1 MPGNAGGE
9 KRRVAVVDD
18 EPDILDLL
26 DLHLSRAGFTVD
38 RYADGASF
46 LAALKS
52 TVPDLVVLDLM
63 LPDHHGTD
71 LCRRIREDARFTGLP
86 VIMLT
91 ALGEETDRVLGLEL
105 GADDYVTKPFSP
117 RELVAR
123 VRAVLRRSAES
134 RAEGGL
140 VSAGGRIT
148 LDVERYTTTVDGR
161 EVDLTPTE
169 FRILRIL
176 AEGRGRVYSR
186 ARLLEMLWEGEK
198 FVFERT
204 IDVHIRHIREKLGD
218 AAAMIQNV
226 RGVGYKL
233 DPRGE

>member
-1 MPGNAGGE
+1 MSSETGRE
-9 KRRVAVVDD
+9 RRRIAVVDD
-18 EPDILDLL
+18 EPDILDLVE
-26 DLHLSRAGFTVD
+26 LHLSRAGFVVD
-38 RYADGASF
+38 RFPDAGSF
-46 LAALKS
+46 LDSLRTA
-52 TVPDLVVLDLM
+52 VPDLVVLDLM

-71 LCRRIREDARFTGLP
+71 VCRRIREDDGLAGLP

-123 VRAVLRRSAES
+123 VRAVLRRSE
-134 RAEGGL
+134 
-140 VSAGGRIT
+140 AGGREGSVISVAGRIR

-169 FRILRIL
+169 FRILKTL

-186 ARLLEMLWEGEK
+186 GQLLEMLWGGEK

-218 AAAMIQNV
+218 AAGMIRNV

-233 DPRGE
+233 APGE

>member
-1 MPGNAGGE
+1 MTGDTRRE

-18 EPDILDLL
+18 EPDILDLVE
-26 DLHLSRAGFTVD
+26 LHLSRAGFSVD
-38 RYADGASF
+38 RYADGESF
-46 LAALKS
+46 LDSLGS
-52 TVPDLVVLDLM
+52 SIPDLVVLDLM

-71 LCRRIREDARFTGLP
+71 VCRRIREDSRLSRLP

-123 VRAVLRRSAES
+123 VRAVLRRAAGTPEQ
-134 RAEGGL
+134 GGV
-140 VSAGGRIT
+140 VSAGGRIQ

-176 AEGRGRVYSR
+176 AQGKGRVYSR
-186 ARLLEMLWEGEK
+186 AQLLEMLWEGEK

-204 IDVHIRHIREKLGD
+204 IDVHIRHIREKLGE
-218 AAAMIQNV
+218 ASEMIQNV

-233 DPRGE
+233 DARE

>member
-1 MPGNAGGE
+1 MSSEAGRE
-9 KRRVAVVDD
+9 RRRIAVVDD
-18 EPDILDLL
+18 EPDILDLVE
-26 DLHLSRAGFTVD
+26 LHLSRAGFAVD
-38 RYADGASF
+38 RFSDAGSF
-46 LAALKS
+46 LDSLRTS
-52 TVPDLVVLDLM
+52 VPDLVVLDLM

-71 LCRRIREDARFTGLP
+71 VCRRIREDDGLAGLP

-123 VRAVLRRSAES
+123 VRAVLRRSEA
-134 RAEGGL
+134 AGPEGS
-140 VSAGGRIT
+140 VISVAGRIR

-161 EVDLTPTE
+161 EVSLTPTE
-169 FRILRIL
+169 FRILKVL

-186 ARLLEMLWEGEK
+186 ARLLEILWEGEK

-204 IDVHIRHIREKLGD
+204 IDVHIRHIREKLGS
-218 AAAMIQNV
+218 AAEMIQNV

-233 DPRGE
+233 DPRE

>member
-1 MPGNAGGE
+1 MTDRQGSE
-9 KRRVAVVDD
+9 RRRIAVVDD
-18 EPDILDLL
+18 EPDILDLVE
-26 DLHLSRAGFTVD
+26 LHLTRAGFGVD
-38 RYADGASF
+38 RYSDANSF
-46 LAALKS
+46 LESLRNS
-52 TVPDLVVLDLM
+52 VPDLVVLDLM

-71 LCRRIREDARFTGLP
+71 VCRRLREERGLSGLP

-123 VRAVLRRSAES
+123 VRAVLRRC
-134 RAEGGL
+134 EGERGEDSVID
-140 VSAGGRIT
+140 VSGRIRM
-148 LDVERYTTTVDGR
+148 DVERYTTTVDGN

-218 AAAMIQNV
+218 AAEMIQNV

-233 DPRGE
+233 DPRV